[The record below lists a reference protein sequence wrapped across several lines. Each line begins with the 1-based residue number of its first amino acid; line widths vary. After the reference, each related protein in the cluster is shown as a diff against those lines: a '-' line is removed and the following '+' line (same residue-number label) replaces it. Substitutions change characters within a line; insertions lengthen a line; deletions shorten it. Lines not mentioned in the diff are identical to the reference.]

1 MLGKLTGSTK
11 HSLAGMCRHE
21 VWVHPSILV
30 SRTIYSWLQ
39 IFFYTHFEYFV
50 FKKQSPLLASHLYK
64 NIKSLEIEETKIWSL
79 TSQKFSHFCLM
90 WDFSCLI
97 VQGLLCH
104 IFLFVCLF
112 HNTPE
117 GLLLQLTWLNWCLM
131 YQRPKSSLLGPGLS
145 LPQIISCV
153 SFSPS
158 LSTFLLTVCPVL
170 SNEG

>member
-1 MLGKLTGSTK
+1 
-11 HSLAGMCRHE
+11 MCRHE
-21 VWVHPSILV
+21 VWVHPSILI

-50 FKKQSPLLASHLYK
+50 FKKQSPLVASHLYK

-90 WDFSCLI
+90 WDFSCLV

-131 YQRPKSSLLGPGLS
+131 CQRLKSSLLGPESAPDHFLRVI
-145 LPQIISCV
+145 LPLALHFPVNCL
-153 SFSPS
+153 P
-158 LSTFLLTVCPVL
+158 CPVKWRL
-170 SNEG
+170 KFQK